1 MFVRRALLCHVDCRR
16 RTTCVLV
23 WQQCK
28 ISTTTTVRKE
38 MRELFDIQFVYE
50 SVYEIL
56 YTWNFA
62 LIQSSSMD
70 GSMRIPVGVGM
81 GVLISAAIEVQEE

>member
-1 MFVRRALLCHVDCRR
+1 
-16 RTTCVLV
+16 
-23 WQQCK
+23 
-28 ISTTTTVRKE
+28 

-70 GSMRIPVGVGM
+70 GSMRISVGVGM